1 MGDHAYNIGD
11 GGDARGDGYMNAY
24 QKVLTRVPWIPVVGN
39 HESGDG
45 DNFERYFNQTWGH
58 VLGQMPGS
66 AAQYQAQATNGR
78 LAATGPVS
86 AARRV
91 PPPAAQHGI
100 RSSATSQLGALL
112 STGLSHGVGREGA
125 TPSGTSRW
133 FSSDFGLVHWIS
145 LDLNVYYFPSECEK
159 TVFLSHLYNTMRSF
173 YQDRLGTNI
182 GKLKNDYHLIF
193 SGTRDITMHR

>member
-173 YQDRLGTNI
+173 YQDRLGQT
-182 GKLKNDYHLIF
+182 
-193 SGTRDITMHR
+193 

>member
-66 AAQYQAQATNGR
+66 AAQYRTQATNGHPTT
-78 LAATGPVS
+78 AGAVS
-86 AARRV
+86 TARWV

-133 FSSDFGLVHWIS
+133 FSSDFGLVHWIA
-145 LDLNVYYFPSECEK
+145 LDLNVYYFTSEYAGYHDTQVSNRHK
-159 TVFLSHLYNTMRSF
+159 PLFFLTSF
-173 YQDRLGTNI
+173 ASQVIKDGPQQTAI
-182 GKLKNDYHLIF
+182 GFDDLTPGN
-193 SGTRDITMHR
+193 